1 MKYTLKRDIVW
12 RESLLT
18 ADHAATLLLL
28 GGDGHQVAVP
38 APLLLAASPL
48 VRSILAD
55 HLPPTYSPC
64 FLSLPFATQDVL
76 QDVKNILA
84 TGEADDVHENR
95 IEEVSKV
102 FETLSVKAVLISCP
116 TKSTDIG
123 LVLDSE
129 VEHMTDEDSVRNET
143 MWTVCLEKVPPPSQK
158 NKLPISTSVNSSG
171 FKEGNDVAGAGF
183 KIKIE
188 ADVVHL
194 LNDCVPNKEDVLKC
208 DKCKYICYD
217 RAELKTHQLA
227 GHGRKIKYLCQ
238 NCPYACSNKK
248 LMNNHCKN
256 SGHKFSTDAAVV
268 LKQRDSTGRRVIK
281 AKAVVLKQKCVDNGN
296 VSRSSMIDPSTD
308 MPMQGAGDGESKDH
322 VSLLELKLDNVMRD
336 EEGRWI
342 CSECDLTTKSRFCIR
357 EHIESK
363 HLSRTSFY
371 LCPLCNKVSKTSA
384 GLRVHKFRYHKTDR
398 QIVKFGYFVK
408 S

>member
-256 SGHKFSTDAAVV
+256 SGHKCCTDA
-268 LKQRDSTGRRVIK
+268 RRVMKANVKSEIDLKVAKSRLSGPKYSILKKNNPQISKSSSALNIEINNTLKPATQEPKVNSVLRPVAK
-281 AKAVVLKQKCVDNGN
+281 AKYNSLVDGPT
-296 VSRSSMIDPSTD
+296 VKVEPSDEMLEDP
-308 MPMQGAGDGESKDH
+308 
-322 VSLLELKLDNVMRD
+322 LKLDVKMQNSSPSVPFKD
-336 EEGRWI
+336 E
-342 CSECDLTTKSRFCIR
+342 
-357 EHIESK
+357 
-363 HLSRTSFY
+363 
-371 LCPLCNKVSKTSA
+371 
-384 GLRVHKFRYHKTDR
+384 
-398 QIVKFGYFVK
+398 
-408 S
+408 